1 MREKNVENTNKSVQM
16 TVYVESRYALD
27 GGASGSWNC
36 GGSIIQTVFSFNTLY
51 ISIQTPSKRGN
62 MHGII
67 WLYLEH
73 CDKIF
78 NYFLMETKNWVP
90 SLPTFDFPSS
100 YSPFSSQIL
109 FHAWTIVAPLL
120 LIFIRN
126 TSANFPMKRINH
138 RIIIKFKRHFYIVS
152 SQTMLMHSYTDI
164 KVLWLK

>member
-1 MREKNVENTNKSVQM
+1 MSEKNVENTNKSVQM
-16 TVYVESRYALD
+16 TVYVRVTLCI
-27 GGASGSWNC
+27 GWRCFRFMNC
-36 GGSIIQTVFSFNTLY
+36 SGSIIRTVFSFNTLY

-90 SLPTFDFPSS
+90 SLPTFEFPSS

-138 RIIIKFKRHFYIVS
+138 RIIIKFKRHFYIVF